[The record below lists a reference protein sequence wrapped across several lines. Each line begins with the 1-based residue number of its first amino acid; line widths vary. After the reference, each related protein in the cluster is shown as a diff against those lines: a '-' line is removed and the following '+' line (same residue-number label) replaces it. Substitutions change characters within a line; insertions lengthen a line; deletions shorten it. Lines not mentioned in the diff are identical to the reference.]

1 MHFTS
6 IAKLANQAKFLL
18 NQNSS
23 TILTGVGVVGTVG
36 TAYFTGR
43 ASYRAAGI
51 LDHAKVEIARD
62 KNLTYQEPNG
72 DSDVAYDSD
81 QVKLTRF
88 DVVKLTWRYY
98 LPAVGTGIVTVSA
111 IIVAHRI
118 DAKRVV
124 ALTVASGISE
134 RAFKEY
140 REKVI
145 ERLGERQDTKLRDE
159 IAQDRVN
166 KTPGAEV
173 VLAGDGKVLCMEG
186 LTGRYFMSSPEDLNR
201 AANVVNH
208 NLNTQ
213 AAMGVSLSEFFDEIG
228 LSPTAYSEQVGWNPD
243 KMLELKIS
251 ATVASDGRPCL
262 VVDYDPHP
270 IENYWRLYD

>member
-1 MHFTS
+1 MHFLGLVN
-6 IAKLANQAKFLL
+6 LANKAKFLL

-23 TILTGVGVVGTVG
+23 VILTGAGVVGTVG
-36 TAYFTGR
+36 TAYLTGR
-43 ASYRAAGI
+43 ASFRAAGI
-51 LDHAKVEIARD
+51 LDDAKADTQPDPTGQNGSIPVT
-62 KNLTYQEPNG
+62 LTKFE
-72 DSDVAYDSD
+72 VI
-81 QVKLTRF
+81 KI
-88 DVVKLTWRYY
+88 TWREY
-98 LPAVGTGIVTVSA
+98 LPAVGSGIITVSA

-145 ERLGERQDTKLRDE
+145 EKLGDRQDTKLRDE

-166 KTPGAEV
+166 RTSGSEL

-186 LTGRYFMSSPEDLNR
+186 LTGRYFMSSPEELNR
-201 AANVVNH
+201 AINLVNH

-213 AAMGVSLSEFFDEIG
+213 NGVSLSEFFDEVG
-228 LSPTAYSEQVGWNPD
+228 LSPTTYSEQVGWNPD
-243 KMLELKIS
+243 KMVELNIS
-251 ATVASDGRPCL
+251 ATIATDGRPCL
-262 VVDYDPHP
+262 VVDYTPHP
-270 IENYWRLYD
+270 YDNYWQLYNR